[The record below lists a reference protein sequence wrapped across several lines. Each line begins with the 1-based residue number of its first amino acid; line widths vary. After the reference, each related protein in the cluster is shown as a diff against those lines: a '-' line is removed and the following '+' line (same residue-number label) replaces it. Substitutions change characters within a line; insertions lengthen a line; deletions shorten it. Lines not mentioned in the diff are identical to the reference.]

1 LLQGVVRWPSLC
13 EAGYV
18 VLDLFVKPL
27 AKLQDD
33 VCTLEIASLLY
44 YLMKIIDVLVDTSST
59 LEELH
64 GLEVGP

>member
-1 LLQGVVRWPSLC
+1 LLRGVIRWPSLC

-33 VCTLEIASLLY
+33 VCALEIASSLY
-44 YLMKIIDVLVDTSST
+44 YLAKIIDVLVDTSST
-59 LEELH
+59 LEELR